1 MRGYP
6 DFIRKLLELN
16 GKLDLG
22 SMFNRILRRNE
33 NGFIS

>member
-6 DFIRKLLELN
+6 DFIRKLLEPNGQLN
-16 GKLDLG
+16 PG
-22 SMFNRILRRNE
+22 SVFNRLLRRNE